1 MDTKTDG
8 GGMMTGVEVETAQNG
23 KAYRKGVCLYYY
35 KKSKCRTID
44 QTGTTVIWKD
54 IFSKNTSVGTTKYES
69 TGKKTGR
76 TYGRCVCAS
85 LFLFLSDSQIG
96 KRI

>member
-1 MDTKTDG
+1 MEKPTEK
-8 GGMMTGVEVETAQNG
+8 ELYESNI
-23 KAYRKGVCLYYY
+23 CLYYY

-69 TGKKTGR
+69 TGKKTG
-76 TYGRCVCAS
+76 A
-85 LFLFLSDSQIG
+85 I
-96 KRI
+96 